1 MNPQTIAMVVG
12 LIVLAIVLGTLRRT
26 LINYFGSKAI
36 TATQRGKPKSK
47 LQKFFGW

>member
-1 MNPQTIAMVVG
+1 MQAALAIGG

-26 LINYFGSKAI
+26 LINSLGSKAV
-36 TATQRGKPKSK
+36 AASRGNKPKSK